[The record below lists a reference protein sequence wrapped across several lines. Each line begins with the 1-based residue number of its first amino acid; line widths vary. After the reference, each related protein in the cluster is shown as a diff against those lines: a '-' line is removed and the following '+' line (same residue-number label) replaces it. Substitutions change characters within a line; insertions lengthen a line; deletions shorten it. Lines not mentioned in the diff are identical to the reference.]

1 MKARRQGVKA
11 GQTARSGRAPSGVD
25 FAAGNPTLGGLPGRV
40 MSTAQFHSPAS
51 LAEAIAL
58 LSHAGA
64 RPLGGGTDLIVQM
77 RSGRA
82 AAPAIVDLKRIP
94 ELSGVRRT
102 ADGGFAIGAATPC
115 TALKADAAL
124 AAAWPGVVEGA
135 NLIGSVQVRNRAT
148 LAGNL
153 CNASP
158 GADSVPALIAAGAR
172 ACVAGPAG
180 TREVAVAEIP
190 SGPGRTSLAP
200 GEIVTAIVLPP
211 QTGADAYLRLT
222 PRTEMD
228 IAIVGA
234 GAWVELAADGTC
246 TAARIALGAVAPTA
260 LLVEAAGAALIGTKL
275 DDDALAAMSAAC
287 SAAARPIDDK
297 RGTAA
302 YRVAMA
308 GVLARRAVLKAA
320 ARAAATEEA

>member
-1 MKARRQGVKA
+1 MT
-11 GQTARSGRAPSGVD
+11 TAE
-25 FAAGNPTLGGLPGRV
+25 
-40 MSTAQFHSPAS
+40 FHAPAS
-51 LAEAIAL
+51 LENAVRL
-58 LSHAGA
+58 LGAAGA
-64 RPLGGGTDLIVQM
+64 RPLAGGTDLIVQL

-82 AAPAIVDLKRIP
+82 AAPSIVDLKRIP
-94 ELSGVRRT
+94 GLSGIRRT
-102 ADGGFAIGAATPC
+102 ADGGFAIGAATPA
-115 TALKADAAL
+115 TALLADAAL

-158 GADSVPALIAAGAR
+158 GADSVPPLIAAGAR
-172 ACVAGPAG
+172 CRVVGPAG
-180 TREVAVAEIP
+180 ERELAVAEVP
-190 SGPGRTSLAP
+190 AGPGRTTLAP
-200 GEIVTAIVLPP
+200 GEIVAEILLPP

-234 GAWVELAADGTC
+234 GAWLELAADGTC
-246 TAARIALGAVAPTA
+246 SAARIALGAVAPTA
-260 LLVEAAGAALIGTKL
+260 LLVEAAGAALVGTTL
-275 DDDALAAMSAAC
+275 DDGALAAMSAAC
-287 SAAARPIDDK
+287 QAAARPIDDK

-302 YRVAMA
+302 YRTAMA

-320 ARAAATEEA
+320 ERAATRTKA